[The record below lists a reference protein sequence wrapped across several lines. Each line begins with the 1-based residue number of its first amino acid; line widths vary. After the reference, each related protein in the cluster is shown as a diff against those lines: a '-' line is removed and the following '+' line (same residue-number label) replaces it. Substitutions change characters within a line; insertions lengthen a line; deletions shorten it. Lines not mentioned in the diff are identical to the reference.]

1 MKSSIE
7 YLLILS
13 KFNWL
18 ILVTMHINPQS
29 LVGCLLICLSTLQF
43 AVAQNVTLE
52 KKWETDTS
60 LRIPESV
67 YLDAKRNV
75 LYVANIEGNSGE
87 KDGKGFISRLTPE
100 GKVVT
105 LEWVSGLNAPKG
117 MGVVKNRLYVA
128 DLTDVV
134 VIDIDK
140 GSIEQ
145 RIAVPDA
152 VFLNDV
158 TVDNK
163 GVVYVSDT
171 RKGRVHRLKDGQVST
186 LVEGRKSPNGL
197 LALPASFYVLDDGA
211 MYSLEKDNTL
221 KKVVDLAPSVDG
233 IVEVKPGQFIVS
245 CWRGEVFYVDA
256 KKGVASKLLD
266 TQAEKLNTADI
277 DYDPKKRLLYIPTF
291 NGNKVAAYEVKGI

>member
-1 MKSSIE
+1 MLTNPHS
-7 YLLILS
+7 LI
-13 KFNWL
+13 
-18 ILVTMHINPQS
+18 
-29 LVGCLLICLSTLQF
+29 GCLLLCICSHYALARQ
-43 AVAQNVTLE
+43 QGVTLE

-67 YLDAKRNV
+67 FLDTKRNV
-75 LYVANIEGNSGE
+75 LYVANIQGNSAE
-87 KDGKGFISRLTPE
+87 KDGQGFISRLTPD
-100 GKVVT
+100 GKVIT
-105 LEWVSGLNAPKG
+105 LEWVKGLNAPKG
-117 MGVVKNRLYVA
+117 MGVVRNRLYVA
-128 DLTDVV
+128 DLSEIV

-140 GSIEQ
+140 GSIEK
-145 RIAVPDA
+145 RIPVPDA

-171 RKGRVHRLKDGQVST
+171 RKGKVHRLENGQLSL

-197 LALPASFYVLDDGA
+197 LAIPSAFYVLDDGA

-221 KKVVDLAPSVDG
+221 KKVADLAPSVDG
-233 IVEVKPGQFIVS
+233 IVEVKPGEFIVS

-256 KKGVASKLLD
+256 KKGTAAKLLD

-277 DYDPKKRLLYIPTF
+277 DYDPKKHLLYIPTF
-291 NGNKVAAYEVKGI
+291 NGNKIMAYEVKGI